1 MKKIAV
7 LSAFIFFALTGFSQT
22 FSVKKGGHVYTMEIP
37 DYLAKTY
44 SLNEVAT
51 LQYMNSNKEAYV
63 IVIEDSKELLES
75 LGTKFVDSKD
85 FLDNFTSTFHKND
98 KNRTLGAVS
107 QFTSN
112 NNKHSQVEMTW
123 ENDGLNFYMIITGVE
138 TPTHFYKIMTWTIS
152 ENKDLLKSDFLR
164 ISKSL
169 KD

>member
-1 MKKIAV
+1 
-7 LSAFIFFALTGFSQT
+7 
-22 FSVKKGGHVYTMEIP
+22 MEIP
-37 DYLAKTY
+37 DYLTKTY

-85 FLDNFTSTFHKND
+85 FLDNFTSTFHKDD
-98 KNRTLGAVS
+98 KNRTLGSVS
-107 QFTSN
+107 QFTAN